1 MARAVRIMK
10 RISVELEVLEGYFS
24 KSGRM
29 LEMALQPELSIVALI
44 REENPFQEFVSLCA
58 E

>member
-1 MARAVRIMK
+1 MK